1 MTIIN
6 AVQATTFQ
14 SMKIAKL
21 FFYISTMFFIP
32 LISITH
38 AGDLIVVV
46 ENIKSDQGNVRA
58 AVFNNAKDF
67 TKTPLLGQFISAKVG
82 AVTFTFKN
90 LPSGQYAV
98 STFHDMN
105 ANKKLD
111 TNFVGKP
118 VEPYGFSRDARGTF
132 GPPSFED
139 AIVQIDEA
147 IKTVTIL
154 VK

>member
-1 MTIIN
+1 MTINN
-6 AVQATTFQ
+6 AVQAATFQ

-21 FFYISTMFFIP
+21 FFYISTMFIVP
-32 LISITH
+32 LVPTTYAS
-38 AGDLIVVV
+38 DLIVVV

-67 TKTPLLGQFISAKVG
+67 TKTPLLCKFIPAKVG

-90 LPSGQYAV
+90 LPAGQYAV
-98 STFHDMN
+98 SAFHDMN
-105 ANKKLD
+105 ANQKLD

-139 AIVQIDEA
+139 ASVQIDEA
-147 IKTVTIL
+147 TNTVTIL

>member
-1 MTIIN
+1 MTISN
-6 AVQATTFQ
+6 AVQAITFQ
-14 SMKIAKL
+14 SMKIVKL
-21 FFYISTMFFIP
+21 FFYISTIFFIP
-32 LISITH
+32 FVSITH

-67 TKTPLLGQFISAKVG
+67 TKTPLLGQFIPAKIG
-82 AVTFTFKN
+82 AVTVTFKN

-98 STFHDMN
+98 SAFHDMN
-105 ANKKLD
+105 ANQKLD

-118 VEPYGFSRDARGTF
+118 VEPYGFPHDARGTF

-139 AIVQIDEA
+139 SIVQIDEA
-147 IKTVTIL
+147 TKSVTIL